1 MARTVSFTQA
11 SGELNIRSAR
21 IVFEPNAYQD
31 DDCPRKNI
39 VLEVDEST
47 QETIRVWEAVVDPN
61 KLVSALSQYGM
72 RCKLQTDKVRVWS
85 DGRLAPLPSGIH
97 NRHAHAIVRLTGIW
111 HTKKQSGLSLQL
123 TDIEFVPEQ
132 DAAYPF

>member
-1 MARTVSFTQA
+1 MARAVSFTQA

-21 IVFEPNAYQD
+21 VVFEPNAYQD
-31 DDCPRKNI
+31 DECPRKNI
-39 VLEVDEST
+39 VLEVDEAT
-47 QETIRVWEAVVDPN
+47 QETIRVWEADVDPN

-72 RCKLQTDKVRVWS
+72 RCKLQIDKVRVWS
-85 DGRLAPLPSGIH
+85 NGGLAQLPSGLR

-123 TDIEFVPEQ
+123 TDIEFVTEQ
-132 DAAYPF
+132 DAVCPF

>member
-1 MARTVSFTQA
+1 MPTKMMTAP
-11 SGELNIRSAR
+11 E
-21 IVFEPNAYQD
+21 
-31 DDCPRKNI
+31 NI
-39 VLEVDEST
+39 VLEVDEAT

-85 DGRLAPLPSGIH
+85 DGRLAPLPSGIR
-97 NRHAHAIVRLTGIW
+97 NRHANAIVRLTGIW

-123 TDIEFVPEQ
+123 TDIEFRKEQ